1 MRARYVLTASVYERI
16 LGRRKARPRLQI
28 RIDVLPNQETCI
40 KKICVWT
47 YSSFRVTIII
57 KWVEHN
63 FRVVDTV
70 VVLASFPKG
79 AGRKRQVECEALGI
93 LDKRRHDEKY
103 KNNSGK

>member
-1 MRARYVLTASVYERI
+1 M
-16 LGRRKARPRLQI
+16 
-28 RIDVLPNQETCI
+28 LPNQETCI

-47 YSSFRVTIII
+47 PFKIRVTIINWI
-57 KWVEHN
+57 EYEHK